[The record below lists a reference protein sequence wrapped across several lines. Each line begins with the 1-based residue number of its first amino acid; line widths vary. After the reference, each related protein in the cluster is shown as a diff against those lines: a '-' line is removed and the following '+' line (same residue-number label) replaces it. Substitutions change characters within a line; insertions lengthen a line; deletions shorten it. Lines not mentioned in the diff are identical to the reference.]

1 MIRKISILYKRHKC
15 DSHNKCFAAN
25 VSHMIRPW
33 DGCKQGEGD
42 GGWKAEPV
50 ILLLGKEKGVPS
62 NV

>member
-1 MIRKISILYKRHKC
+1 
-15 DSHNKCFAAN
+15 
-25 VSHMIRPW
+25 MIRPW